1 MRCGEDMVGAM
12 QLPALTFSDDQAD
25 AVDRL
30 TAALVGHGIDLT
42 EGVLTPMA
50 DGKVSVLAVVGKAGS
65 GKTMLLAEMY
75 RSLKA
80 AGVDVVSG
88 DYEGRRR
95 KDRRTL
101 AILAPTNKAAS
112 VLRLRGVPATTIHR
126 ILYTPVYDPQYE
138 KIAEWL
144 AGTGTRPVVEG
155 LTELALDRAFAFY
168 QTVASIPGALAAAGL
183 KGSDFIKG
191 WKRREEPL
199 DVGFVDESSMLDER
213 QLDDLRAIFPMLVL
227 FGDPAQL
234 APVGSSGEMVFDKL
248 GDSRKLT
255 LSRIHRQAE
264 DNPILDLAHALADER
279 LGFEEFERMV
289 EARAQGDDRVVVAE
303 RVDAGLMARSPVLVW
318 RNATRIR
325 LIHAFRAAY
334 GAPEDRLLPG
344 EPLICDGIELPLKH
358 RKKRIDLEARGLIK
372 GAQVI
377 YLGEGNREG
386 FAKLHVV
393 GAEEPQISAASI
405 IKIERPDEEE
415 PFIPH
420 AARMGAAFLHG
431 AAVTIHKAQGSQW
444 DTVQVFAPDL
454 YAAAQSGRS
463 EAGVPLW
470 KRLAYVA
477 ITRAQTRLNWVVR
490 NRLARPN
497 SPLTVDD
504 LRREP
509 APLALEDGAE

>member
-1 MRCGEDMVGAM
+1 MVAPM
-12 QLPALTFSDDQAD
+12 LPALTFSDDQAE
-25 AVDRL
+25 AYDRVSAEL
-30 TAALVGHGIDLT
+30 LGMGIDLQNA
-42 EGVLTPMA
+42 ELTPRA
-50 DGKVSVLAVVGKAGS
+50 EGKSSVLAVVGKAGS
-65 GKTMLLAEMY
+65 GKTMLLA
-75 RSLKA
+75 SLYKALVA
-80 AGVDVVSG
+80 AGVDLVSG
-88 DYEGRRR
+88 DYEGRKR

-138 KIAEWL
+138 RIAEWL
-144 AGTGTRPVVEG
+144 TGQGTRPAVEG
-155 LTELALDRAFAFY
+155 LTDLALDRAWAFY

-183 KGSDFIKG
+183 RGSDFIKG

-199 DVGFVDESSMLDER
+199 DVGFIDESSMLDER
-213 QLDDLRAIFPMLVL
+213 QLDDLREIFPTLVM

-234 APVGSSGEMVFDKL
+234 APVGLSGEMVFDRL
-248 GDSRKLT
+248 GDTRKLV
-255 LSRIHRQAE
+255 LHRIHRQTQ
-264 DNPILDLAHALADER
+264 DNPILDLAHALGDPA

-289 EARAQGDDRVVVAE
+289 HAAAQKDDRVVWAE
-303 RVDAGLMARSPVLVW
+303 RVDSDLMARSPVLVW

-325 LIHAFRAAY
+325 LITAFRAAH
-334 GAPEDRLLPG
+334 GAPDTDLLPG

-377 YLGEGNREG
+377 YLGPGNRTG
-386 FAKLHVV
+386 FAKLHVM
-393 GAEEPQISAASI
+393 GAEDPQLSAASI
-405 IKIERPDEEE
+405 IKIEKPDEEE

-420 AARMGAAFLHG
+420 AATMGAAFLHG

-444 DTVQVFAPDL
+444 ETVQVFAPDL
-454 YAAAQSGRS
+454 YAAAAAGRT

-477 ITRAQTRLNWVVR
+477 ITRAERRLMWVVR
-490 NRLARPN
+490 NRLARPL
-497 SPLTVDD
+497 SPLTVAD
-504 LRREP
+504 LKLP
-509 APLALEDGAE
+509 AAPLTLRGGDDE